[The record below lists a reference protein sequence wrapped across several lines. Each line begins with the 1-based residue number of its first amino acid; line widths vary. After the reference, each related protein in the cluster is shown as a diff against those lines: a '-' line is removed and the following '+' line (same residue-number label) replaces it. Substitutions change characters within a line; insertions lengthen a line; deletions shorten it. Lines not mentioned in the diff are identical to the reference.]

1 MNDGD
6 YTTMR
11 DIGKQFDAS
20 SHEIGRWLT
29 ELGLRTK
36 FKEPSQ
42 EAITGGFCKR
52 RAVDGV
58 PGGQVVWNV
67 AKTVA
72 ALEKAGHQQIVKP
85 PAMPMSAGD
94 SACWTVHVGTEC
106 HERLFGSGRRRNNL
120 DLDLWRQSRQKS
132 YPVDPG
138 GGPARVFRLRA
149 CVSGRSQR
157 S

>member
-1 MNDGD
+1 MNDRD

-11 DIGKQFDAS
+11 EIGKRFDAT
-20 SHEIGRWLT
+20 SHEVGRWLT

-94 SACWTVHVGTEC
+94 QPVGPFTLEPSATNGYLVRGGDGTTSMWIYGDNLARKVI
-106 HERLFGSGRRRNNL
+106 RLIQVADQHGYFG
-120 DLDLWRQSRQKS
+120 
-132 YPVDPG
+132 
-138 GGPARVFRLRA
+138 
-149 CVSGRSQR
+149 
-157 S
+157 